1 MLCYASGMEIVNIE
15 PIEPLLCHHCSLRP
29 AVYYLEPDCGHDPC
43 CASCFDLFFG
53 ICGKCHKPTLLREL
67 VSVTVARQTRMDPA
81 EYEDWCEN
89 CAAEPDPQG
98 SRDDE
103 GD

>member
-1 MLCYASGMEIVNIE
+1 MDIIHAE
-15 PIEPLLCHHCSLRP
+15 PIAPLICDHCNLRP
-29 AVYYLEPDCGHDPC
+29 AVYYLEPDCGHDPT

-53 ICGKCHKPTLLREL
+53 ICGKCHKPTLKEDM
-67 VSVTVARQTRMDPA
+67 VGVTVSWATRTDPA
-81 EYEDWCEN
+81 EYADYCTN

-98 SRDDE
+98 SRDDK

>member
-1 MLCYASGMEIVNIE
+1 MQTVDCESIKPVLCAH
-15 PIEPLLCHHCSLRP
+15 CHIRP
-29 AVYYLEPDCGHDPC
+29 ASYWTEIETDHDPC
-43 CASCFDLFFG
+43 CPLCFDLFFG

-67 VSVTVARQTRMDPA
+67 VSVAVARQTRMDPA